1 MLSTLALAMYALGN
15 VFVQGSRLVSQVG
28 ARVVPC
34 SRWTRLPHQ
43 GSDQHS
49 PYRGTRTRRESG
61 DEHSQRIN
69 ECQ

>member
-34 SRWTRLPHQ
+34 SRWT
-43 GSDQHS
+43 
-49 PYRGTRTRRESG
+49 
-61 DEHSQRIN
+61 
-69 ECQ
+69 